1 MKTGP
6 GRKRE
11 RDRKSRKIVQN
22 LLGRRGGRGGRAVI
36 AEIRAKRND
45 ADAGKRVRRE
55 NERSGKIFFI
65 WSRPQGTWTAG
76 MKLITQCM
84 YDAMKMFEEVIKC
97 CFNMTVLRIRLCLHC
112 LKWSQWSQLILN
124 SDLMRLTVSQL
135 YKLIVKRKESSHTIG
150 RRGSAILQRK
160 RRIPWIQ
167 DFLKSCFENLQ
178 DGSGKQ
184 QRG

>member
-55 NERSGKIFFI
+55 RMREADKYFSSG
-65 WSRPQGTWTAG
+65 QG
-76 MKLITQCM
+76 
-84 YDAMKMFEEVIKC
+84 
-97 CFNMTVLRIRLCLHC
+97 
-112 LKWSQWSQLILN
+112 LKGL
-124 SDLMRLTVSQL
+124 
-135 YKLIVKRKESSHTIG
+135 G
-150 RRGSAILQRK
+150 LQA
-160 RRIPWIQ
+160 
-167 DFLKSCFENLQ
+167 
-178 DGSGKQ
+178 
-184 QRG
+184 